1 MTIKDDTIRVTGM
14 RPELLLAM
22 IIANEV
28 YASHH
33 VEFVITSLL
42 DGKHSETSLH
52 YTGCAFDCRI
62 YGGDINES
70 IVKDLRQKLNHHY
83 DVVLEGNH
91 IHVEFQPRY

>member
-1 MTIKDDTIRVTGM
+1 MSFVKVLALII
-14 RPELLLAM
+14 LLLAM

-28 YASHH
+28 YDSHS

-42 DGKHSETSLH
+42 DGKHSERSLH

-62 YGGDINES
+62 YGEDVTAS
-70 IVKDLRQKLNHHY
+70 IVNDLRHKLNHHY

-91 IHVEFQPRY
+91 IHVEFQPRM